1 MLLRKFSIYDFCHI
15 SKVSCI
21 WGTFFQ
27 LQTYFLFYSRIN
39 LPRYEKIIPAQ
50 GEGQRLIITEEVKV
64 FTAPLQI
71 Y

>member
-1 MLLRKFSIYDFCHI
+1 MIFATFLKFLAFGELS
-15 SKVSCI
+15 
-21 WGTFFQ
+21 FFQ